1 MSPDIIMVGEIRDM
15 ETAEIAIRAALTG
28 HLVFSTL
35 HTNDAPSACT
45 RLIDMSVKP
54 FLVASSIQAVIA
66 QRLIRRICDTCKHEI
81 NMPEEVF
88 RDMGVS
94 PEDYADAA
102 FYKGAGCDRCSDSGY
117 RGRTAIHEIFVM
129 DSELRKMVIRAESTL
144 RLKRA
149 ARQRGMRTLRLDGW
163 EKVLLGHT
171 TAEEVMRI
179 TQMD

>member
-1 MSPDIIMVGEIRDM
+1 
-15 ETAEIAIRAALTG
+15 
-28 HLVFSTL
+28 
-35 HTNDAPSACT
+35 
-45 RLIDMSVKP
+45 
-54 FLVASSIQAVIA
+54 
-66 QRLIRRICDTCKHEI
+66 
-81 NMPEEVF
+81 
-88 RDMGVS
+88 MGVS